1 MGVIIG
7 ITYGLYFKQSI
18 ATNIFFLILFLTISS
33 FLIKNQKIILILLI
47 SIIISN
53 VYLNLKNY
61 QYEKIY
67 KQFPEEVTIIGTIVS
82 EQKETEYYY
91 AYDIKLKNK
100 KFILYIPKE
109 KIINLEYGMQ
119 IQLEGEYSAPEKSRN
134 YKGFDYREYLKI
146 KKTYGSIKASN
157 IKIIKE
163 KNVNSIL
170 YWSNSVRNKIINT
183 AQEILPYESSSF
195 LTGILIGERKD
206 ISEEITESFS
216 KSSLSHI
223 LAISGTHITYIILG
237 ITFMLTKSRIPRKA
251 RNFITILALLLF
263 MLITGFSPSVVR
275 ACIMGILMV
284 LAKIVHKKSDI
295 LNSIAI
301 SLIIILIYN
310 PFLIRDV
317 SLILSYLGTIGIT
330 NLNKPISNFL
340 EKYINKKIAS
350 ILAVTI
356 SAQIMVLPVIILEF
370 NSFSTVFLISNLLAI
385 PITGII
391 ILLGYS
397 NIAIGI
403 ISIKIG
409 QYIAIFTNIFI
420 QILIYIAKI
429 TAQIPFANIIL
440 TTPSIIEIMS
450 YYLVIYCFYK
460 EKFLKPVV
468 IIFFTL
474 IILFQVINLIPQDL
488 TIHFVDVGQR

>member
-1 MGVIIG
+1 MP
-7 ITYGLYFKQSI
+7 
-18 ATNIFFLILFLTISS
+18 
-33 FLIKNQKIILILLI
+33 
-47 SIIISN
+47 
-53 VYLNLKNY
+53 
-61 QYEKIY
+61 IY
-67 KQFPEEVTIIGTIVS
+67 K
-82 EQKETEYYY
+82 
-91 AYDIKLKNK
+91 KL
-100 KFILYIPKE
+100 
-109 KIINLEYGMQ
+109 
-119 IQLEGEYSAPEKSRN
+119 
-134 YKGFDYREYLKI
+134 
-146 KKTYGSIKASN
+146 
-157 IKIIKE
+157 
-163 KNVNSIL
+163 
-170 YWSNSVRNKIINT
+170 
-183 AQEILPYESSSF
+183 
-195 LTGILIGERKD
+195 
-206 ISEEITESFS
+206 
-216 KSSLSHI
+216 
-223 LAISGTHITYIILG
+223 
-237 ITFMLTKSRIPRKA
+237 
-251 RNFITILALLLF
+251 
-263 MLITGFSPSVVR
+263 
-275 ACIMGILMV
+275 
-284 LAKIVHKKSDI
+284 DI

-317 SLILSYLGTIGIT
+317 SLILSYLGTIGII
-330 NLNKPISNFL
+330 NLNKPISNSL

-350 ILAVTI
+350 MLAVTI

-370 NSFSTVFLISNLLAI
+370 NSFSMVFLISNLLAI

-474 IILFQVINLIPQDL
+474 ILLFQVINLIPQDL
-488 TIHFVDVGQR
+488 TIHFVDVGQRWLHFNSNQK